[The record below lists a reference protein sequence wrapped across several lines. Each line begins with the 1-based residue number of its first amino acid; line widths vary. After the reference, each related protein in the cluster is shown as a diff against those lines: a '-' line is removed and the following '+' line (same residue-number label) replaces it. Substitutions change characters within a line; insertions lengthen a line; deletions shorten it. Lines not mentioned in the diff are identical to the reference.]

1 MGDWTDDGTHDV
13 YKRTRVHKLYMYT
26 AAAIDQQTKK
36 ITPIT
41 VLRYVPIFRIRTNI
55 LREGPRRTIS
65 RGDSTSTKYR
75 TG

>member
-1 MGDWTDDGTHDV
+1 MTARMTCTNV
-13 YKRTRVHKLYMYT
+13 YTRVHKLYMYT

-65 RGDSTSTKYR
+65 RVDSTSTKYR